1 MKKSLYQVL
10 KFFVLILIAVGVA
23 VGASLLGFNDKESKK
38 VYAGVGDNV
47 TGYAWSE
54 NIGWISFNNTNTS
67 GGISYGV
74 NITENASG
82 VGVFS
87 GYAWSENIGWISF
100 NRVDTVAPPNND
112 VGLVHGALAFIDGGN
127 KMQGWARAIVACDN
141 NNDGDCIDAGLGE
154 GVGAGMNSGGW
165 DGWMRF
171 NNGSTYGLTLVPQLG
186 TSYFTGW
193 AWGSDVLGWLSSNN
207 RNCDTD
213 NNGQSNGGAGC
224 PVAGTVI
231 PAYAANTTFE
241 LNQAP
246 TSPSSASPAT
256 MSPKFCSSYDSSSKY
271 LAFNWTFNDPNLNSS
286 NQQSKY
292 KIDVT
297 YPGFSYSTGEIN
309 QSVANGGAGSGSVL
323 LSNLGSW
330 YGETITW
337 TVTAWDN
344 GIFPKSTSS
353 SSTYVMP
360 DREYPY
366 VTFYSNPALDK
377 IFAKQD
383 VKLSPDQ
390 FFTTDKAKCYS
401 SGNTAGAC
409 GSYSWSFSG
418 TANPVPASSALK
430 EPVINLGSGGSLS
443 ATLTMKDSANHSCSA
458 TRNIDIGLPLP
469 EVKEKK
475 Q

>member
-1 MKKSLYQVL
+1 MKKYLYQAL
-10 KFFVLILIAVGVA
+10 KIFALILIAVGVA
-23 VGASLLGFNDKESKK
+23 IGASLLGFNDKESQK

-67 GGISYGV
+67 GGTSYGV
-74 NITENASG
+74 NIAENASG
-82 VGVFS
+82 VGVLS

-112 VGLVHGALAFIDGGN
+112 VGLVHGALSFIDGGN
-127 KMQGWARAIVACDN
+127 KMQGWARALSACDAVPCA
-141 NNDGDCIDAGLGE
+141 D
-154 GVGAGMNSGGW
+154 VGAGVNGGGW
-165 DGWMRF
+165 DGWIRF
-171 NNGSTYGLTLVPQLG
+171 NDNSTYGLTLVPQLG

-207 RNCDTD
+207 ST
-213 NNGQSNGGAGC
+213 GGG
-224 PVAGTVI
+224 GTV
-231 PAYAANTTFE
+231 YKMDTTFE

-256 MSPKFCSSYDSSSKY
+256 MNPKFCSSYDSSSTY

-309 QSVANGGAGSGSVL
+309 QSIANGGAGSGSVL

-330 YGETITW
+330 YGKTITW
-337 TVTAWDN
+337 TVTVWDN
-344 GIFPKSTSS
+344 GTFPKSTSS
-353 SSTYVMP
+353 SSTYAMP

-383 VKLSPDQ
+383 VKFSPDQ
-390 FFTTDKAKCYS
+390 FSTTDQAKCYS
-401 SGNTAGAC
+401 GGNTAGAC

-418 TANPVPASSALK
+418 TANPAPASSVLK

-443 ATLTMKDSANHSCSA
+443 ATLTMEDSANHSCSA
-458 TRNIDIGLPLP
+458 TRNINIGLPLP